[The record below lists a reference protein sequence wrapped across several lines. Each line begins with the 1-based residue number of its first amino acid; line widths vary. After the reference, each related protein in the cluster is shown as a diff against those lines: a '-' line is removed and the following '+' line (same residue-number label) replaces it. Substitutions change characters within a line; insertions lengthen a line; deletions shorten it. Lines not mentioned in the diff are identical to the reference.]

1 MNNSGNAE
9 STENVETTAKKVAKP
24 KDSTTRKKSADK
36 ESMMYVGPTILGVAI
51 QNTVYTEM
59 PEALEEAQKECPE
72 FGNLYL
78 PIMKYAMAEQMIR
91 KKSGYIYTAYKKA
104 LEYKETRSK
113 EGGII

>member
-1 MNNSGNAE
+1 MSTGNEEATEKAE
-9 STENVETTAKKVAKP
+9 PVKKKVSRV
-24 KDSTTRKKSADK
+24 KDTATGK
-36 ESMMYVGPTILGVAI
+36 EPAANEPMMYVGPTIPGVAI